1 MKALKFSIL
10 LIWVLMEGIDAELT
24 LEVVYQEVTDLKL
37 EVAAL
42 KVENSEL
49 RADVKFLMD
58 QNSVLV
64 EHFASKSTETSD
76 EETLDVSFAGRIAGI
91 NSEQSII
98 PEVSTLMANFNE
110 LFKMTRDKAGNG
122 IE

>member
-10 LIWVLMEGIDAELT
+10 LLWMFKEGIDAELT
-24 LEVVYQEVTDLKL
+24 LETVYEELTDLKL

-64 EHFASKSTETSD
+64 ENLASKSTETID
-76 EETLDVSFAGRIAGI
+76 EGTRDVSLAGI
-91 NSEQSII
+91 QSQSII
-98 PEVSTLMANFNE
+98 PEVSTLIANFNE
-110 LFKMTRDKAGNG
+110 LLKMSRNKAGNENIIG
-122 IE
+122 

>member
-10 LIWVLMEGIDAELT
+10 LIWVLLEGIDAELT
-24 LEVVYQEVTDLKL
+24 LETVYQEVTVLKL
-37 EVAAL
+37 EVTAL

-58 QNSVLV
+58 QNSVLK
-64 EHFASKSTETSD
+64 ENLASKSTEASD
-76 EETLDVSFAGRIAGI
+76 EETRDVSLAGI
-91 NSEQSII
+91 QSQQNII
-98 PEVSTLMANFNE
+98 PEVSTLISIINE
-110 LFKMTRDKAGNG
+110 LVKTTSSKAGNG

>member
-10 LIWVLMEGIDAELT
+10 LIWVFMEGIDAELT
-24 LEVVYQEVTDLKL
+24 LETVYQEVTDLKL

-42 KVENSEL
+42 KIENSEL

-64 EHFASKSTETSD
+64 ENLASKSTETSD
-76 EETLDVSFAGRIAGI
+76 EETRDVGFSGQIPGI
-91 NSEQSII
+91 NSQQSII
-98 PEVSTLMANFNE
+98 PEVSILMANFNE
-110 LFKMTRDKAGNG
+110 LFKMTRDKTGNA